1 MKAPATGLTT
11 LRREVDKL
19 FERLWEGDWERFPM
33 IGEWMPALDLT
44 ENRDSVTVRVDVPGM
59 EPKDIHVNLQDNV
72 LTIRGEK
79 KLEKEESSETYYRS
93 ERQHGSFTRTV
104 RLPASVDGTKVN
116 AAFKNGVITIVLP
129 KVPEAKGTEI
139 PIKVT

>member
-1 MKAPATGLTT
+1 MKAPAPGLVS

-19 FERLWEGDWERFPM
+19 FDRLWDGDWERFPFV
-33 IGEWMPALDLT
+33 GEWMPALDLT
-44 ENRDSVTVRVDVPGM
+44 ENKDSITVRLDVPGM
-59 EPKDIHVNLQDNV
+59 EPKDIHVNLQENV

-79 KLEKEESSETYYRS
+79 KVEKEETSETFYRS

-104 RLPASVDGTKVN
+104 RLPAGVDGTKVN
-116 AAFKNGVITIVLP
+116 ATFKNGVLSIVMP

-139 PIKVT
+139 PIKIT